1 MNITLDDGRTE
12 LWQWDTGRKI
22 VVDDKSVSEVHYS
35 KYSSTQ
41 AITREVIDGKA
52 EIPNFLL
59 QDTHEVTVYAYSGST
74 ENGYTVAE
82 KTFNVVKKPKPANYV
97 ETEEDKAILAKL
109 KSAIGD
115 LSELQTEAKDS
126 LVSAINE
133 AAASGGADWSQN
145 DPDGDGYVKNRPGGY
160 MSDPAYNEIFNGN
173 LYGDLT
179 QLPTVFNISVGDTV
193 KVTIDSNEKD
203 YTVIAEDYEGI
214 ALRCFGTDTFA
225 NFLSSAVT
233 DGFIFLTYTLE
244 GQSQTFEIAAG
255 TYVGK
260 KAVVKALMTTAV
272 VIPKKYLDT
281 DLLDTYVFTVDTDRL
296 TSTASL
302 QDIQNAIDANKI
314 PVAMF
319 NGLYPAT
326 ISDRGSDI
334 TAYLFEAIVNNR
346 ILSIWCD
353 HNGWSGFSREE
364 ILTENNFSSSLP
376 EPLGIAA
383 AGIRSIP
390 ARSDH
395 VHQTELPIVA
405 DVETED
411 CLVLYVERTTNMPSD
426 TDLLTLEGSYTYYD
440 KKSWTGFYTKVT
452 PQYGDP
458 LQVLN
463 NKHPSDFKINAR
475 LDTQN
480 TTLSSWDN
488 SRLSYAVGVNASESF
503 GLIIK
508 AVSRDDEYHFAM
520 PMIYVS
526 EADVGKEN
534 VEFFTRYSS
543 FSDQQSVTIK
553 KLPDNSG
560 LYLLYKLDNIIYSEK
575 GETKAVAI
583 TAPDTAPKKFFVFSP
598 WKSTDILPS
607 SPSFETVIRKEVYPS
622 GGASDFVVN
631 GTIGGETGVGYSITL
646 DKTADQILAAINEGK
661 SVIARVASEITID
674 LPLVSFDTISGNIIF
689 AGVINYMAMD
699 NISPIIYFLRL
710 HDDEATLYSSVAIAL
725 DPEGKMPQVSMA
737 SAPTRDMQIAT
748 KKYVDDHAGGGTD
761 MGITGATVGQIAKIT
776 AVDASGTPTA
786 WEPVD
791 MPSGGGAITYDIAAT
806 AERSVQNNTLQGFKC
821 SVSSKQL
828 RKAIDAGKTP
838 RLVIDI
844 RTTIMYMPMT
854 NYFLVGAEYAYVNFG
869 CVDEYGLVSV
879 VCDGESEM
887 DAGKP
892 IWLANSSFVTP
903 TY

>member
-59 QDTHEVTVYAYSGST
+59 QDTHAVTVYAYSGSI

-82 KTFNVVKKPKPANYV
+82 KTFNVAKKPKPANYV

-109 KSAIGD
+109 KAAIGD
-115 LSELQTEAKDS
+115 LSELQTKAKDN

-133 AAASGGADWSQN
+133 AAASGGADWLQN

-203 YTVIAEDYEGI
+203 YTVIAEDFEGI

-260 KAVVKALMTTAV
+260 KAVIKALMATAV

-296 TSTASL
+296 TSTASW
-302 QDIQNAIDANKI
+302 QDIQNAINAHKI

-319 NGLYPAT
+319 DGLYPAT

-334 TAYLFEAIVNNR
+334 TGYLFETIANNR

-353 HNGWSGFSREE
+353 HNGWNDFSRKE
-364 ILTENNFSSSLP
+364 ILTEKSFSSSLP
-376 EPLGIAA
+376 NPIGISA
-383 AGIRSIP
+383 AGTSSSP

-426 TDLLTLEGSYTYYD
+426 TDLLTIEGSYYYYSE
-440 KKSWTGFYTKVT
+440 KSWTGFYTKVT

-475 LDTQN
+475 LDTRN

-488 SRLSYAVGVNASESF
+488 SRLAYAVSGNGSESF

-508 AVSRDDEYHFAM
+508 AVSRDDKYHFAM

-526 EADVGKEN
+526 EADAGKEN
-534 VEFFTRYSS
+534 VEFFTRYGSV
-543 FSDQQSVTIK
+543 SDHQSVTIK

-622 GGASDFVVN
+622 GGVDDFVINATCDDNNNCTV
-631 GTIGGETGVGYSITL
+631 
-646 DKTADQILAAINEGK
+646 DKTYAQIQEAVQAGKKPVVCLDQGGTTITMPL
-661 SVIARVASEITID
+661 VASGGY
-674 LPLVSFDTISGNIIF
+674 FGF
-689 AGVINYMAMD
+689 AGSIMVMPPMSVHFVVSIQHNNEVVFDMAYGLGLGHD
-699 NISPIIYFLRL
+699 N
-710 HDDEATLYSSVAIAL
+710 TLQ
-725 DPEGKMPQVSMA
+725 QVSMSEDPVEA
-737 SAPTRDMQIAT
+737 MEIAT
-748 KKYVDDHAGGGTD
+748 KQY
-761 MGITGATVGQIAKIT
+761 
-776 AVDASGTPTA
+776 VDASGVPPVTSADNGKVLRVDNGA
-786 WEPVD
+786 WEAVD

-854 NYFLVGAEYAYVNFG
+854 NYFLVGSEYAYVNFG

-887 DAGKP
+887 DEGKP
-892 IWLANSSFVTP
+892 IWLANSSFVAP

>member
-1 MNITLDDGRTE
+1 MKVTLDDGRTE

-59 QDTHEVTVYAYSGST
+59 QDTHAVTVYAYSGSI

-82 KTFNVVKKPKPANYV
+82 KTFNVAKKPKPANYV

-109 KSAIGD
+109 KAAIGD
-115 LSELQTEAKDS
+115 LSELQTEAKDN

-225 NFLSSAVT
+225 NFLSSTVT

-302 QDIQNAIDANKI
+302 QDIQNAINDNKI

-353 HNGWSGFSREE
+353 HNGWSEFSRKE
-364 ILTENNFSSSLP
+364 ILTEKSFSSSLP
-376 EPLGIAA
+376 EPIGIAA
-383 AGIRSIP
+383 AGIRSAP

-405 DVETED
+405 DIETED

-426 TDLLTLEGSYTYYD
+426 TDLLTIEGSYYYYSE
-440 KKSWTGFYTKVT
+440 KSWTGFYTKVT

-475 LDTQN
+475 LDTRN

-488 SRLSYAVGVNASESF
+488 SRLAYAVSGNGSESF

-508 AVSRDDEYHFAM
+508 AVSRDDKYHFAM

-526 EADVGKEN
+526 EADAGKEN

-543 FSDQQSVTIK
+543 VSDHQSVTIK

-607 SPSFETVIRKEVYPS
+607 SPSFETVVRKEVYPS
-622 GGASDFVVN
+622 GELPDVSSDDDGKLLGVTGGVWGKVDKPSGGDSEFVVN
-631 GTIGGETGVGYSITL
+631 GTIGDQTGVGYSITL
-646 DKTADQILAAINEGK
+646 DKTDDQILAAINEGK
-661 SVIARVASEITID
+661 SVIARVAYEMTID
-674 LPLVSFDTISGNIIF
+674 LPLVSFDTYSGNIIF
-689 AGVINYMAMD
+689 AGVVNYMAMD
-699 NISPIIYFLRL
+699 SFSPVICFLRL
-710 HDDEATLYSSVAIAL
+710 RHGEATLYSGVAISL
-725 DPEGKMPQVSMA
+725 DTEGKLPQVSMA

-748 KKYVDDHAGGGTD
+748 KKYVDDKEFILQSTTPNSTKKFKITVD
-761 MGITGATVGQIAKIT
+761 DTGAL
-776 AVDASGTPTA
+776 S
-786 WEPVD
+786 
-791 MPSGGGAITYDIAAT
+791 AT
-806 AERSVQNNTLQGFKC
+806 EV
-821 SVSSKQL
+821 
-828 RKAIDAGKTP
+828 
-838 RLVIDI
+838 
-844 RTTIMYMPMT
+844 TT
-854 NYFLVGAEYAYVNFG
+854 
-869 CVDEYGLVSV
+869 
-879 VCDGESEM
+879 
-887 DAGKP
+887 
-892 IWLANSSFVTP
+892 
-903 TY
+903 

>member
-41 AITREVIDGKA
+41 AITREVIGGKA

-59 QDTHEVTVYAYSGST
+59 QDTHAVTVYAYSGSI
-74 ENGYTVAE
+74 ENGYTMAE

-109 KSAIGD
+109 KAAIGD
-115 LSELQTEAKDS
+115 LSELQTEAKDN

-145 DPDGDGYVKNRPGGY
+145 DPDGDGYIKNRPGGY

-225 NFLSSAVT
+225 NFLSSTVT

-302 QDIQNAIDANKI
+302 QDIQNAIDAHKI
-314 PVAMF
+314 PVAMLD
-319 NGLYPAT
+319 GLYPAT

-334 TAYLFEAIVNNR
+334 TGYLFEAIVNNR

-353 HNGWSGFSREE
+353 HNGWSGFSRTE
-364 ILTENNFSSSLP
+364 ILTEKSFSSSLP

-383 AGIRSIP
+383 AGIRSAP

-411 CLVLYVERTTNMPSD
+411 CLVLYVERETNNRPSD
-426 TDLLTLEGSYTYYD
+426 TDLLTLEGSYHYD
-440 KKSWTGFYTKVT
+440 FSEKSWTGFYTKVT

-475 LDTQN
+475 LDTQD

-488 SRLSYAVGVNASESF
+488 SRLAYAESVNEDSGSF

-508 AVSRDDEYHFAM
+508 TANYNYDYHFAM

-526 EADVGKEN
+526 EADAGKEN

-543 FSDQQSVTIK
+543 FSDQQRVTIK

-622 GGASDFVVN
+622 GGASEFVVN
-631 GTIGGETGVGYSITL
+631 GTIGGETGGGYSITL
-646 DKTADQILAAINEGK
+646 DKTADQIQAAINEGK
-661 SVIARVASEITID
+661 SVIARVALEITID
-674 LPLVSFDTISGNIIF
+674 LPLVSFDTISGNIMF
-689 AGVINYMAMD
+689 AGVVHYMAMD
-699 NISPIIYFLRL
+699 SISPIIYFLRL
-710 HDDEATLYSSVAIAL
+710 RSDEATLYSSVAIAL
-725 DPEGKMPQVSMA
+725 DPEGNLPQVSMA
-737 SAPTRDMQIAT
+737 SAPTSDMQIAT
-748 KKYVDDHAGGGTD
+748 KKYVDDKEFILQSKTPNSTKKFKITVD
-761 MGITGATVGQIAKIT
+761 DTGALSAVEVT
-776 AVDASGTPTA
+776 A
-786 WEPVD
+786 
-791 MPSGGGAITYDIAAT
+791 
-806 AERSVQNNTLQGFKC
+806 
-821 SVSSKQL
+821 
-828 RKAIDAGKTP
+828 
-838 RLVIDI
+838 
-844 RTTIMYMPMT
+844 
-854 NYFLVGAEYAYVNFG
+854 
-869 CVDEYGLVSV
+869 
-879 VCDGESEM
+879 
-887 DAGKP
+887 
-892 IWLANSSFVTP
+892 
-903 TY
+903 

>member
-22 VVDDKSVSEVHYS
+22 VIDDKSVSEVHYS

-41 AITREVIDGKA
+41 AITREVINGKA

-59 QDTHEVTVYAYSGST
+59 QDTYAVTAYAYSGSI
-74 ENGYTVAE
+74 ENGYTMAE
-82 KTFNVVKKPKPANYV
+82 KTFNVIKKPKPANYV

-109 KSAIGD
+109 KAAIGD
-115 LSELQTEAKDS
+115 LSELQTEAKDN

-145 DPDGDGYVKNRPGGY
+145 DPDGDGYVANRPGGY
-160 MSDPAYNEIFNGN
+160 MSDPAYNEVFNGN
-173 LYGDLT
+173 LYGGLT
-179 QLPTVFNISVGDTV
+179 QLPTVFDVAVGDTV
-193 KVTIDSNEKD
+193 KVTIDDKEED
-203 YTVIAEDYEGI
+203 YTVIAEDFEGI
-214 ALRCFGTDTFA
+214 TLRCFGTDTFA
-225 NFLSSAVT
+225 NFMSNAVT

-244 GQSQTFEIAAG
+244 GQSQTFEVAAG

-260 KAVVKALMTTAV
+260 TAVVKALMATAV

-296 TSTASL
+296 TSTTSL
-302 QDIQNAIDANKI
+302 QDIQNAIDAHKI
-314 PVAMF
+314 PVAMLD
-319 NGLYPAT
+319 GLYPAT
-326 ISDRGSDI
+326 ISRRGSDI
-334 TAYLFEAIVNNR
+334 NAYEFEAIADNR
-346 ILSIWCD
+346 ILSILCS
-353 HNGWSGFSREE
+353 NGGWSHFSRTE
-364 ILTENNFSSSLP
+364 ILTEESFSSSLP
-376 EPLGIAA
+376 EPIGIAS
-383 AGIRSIP
+383 AGIRSAP

-405 DVETED
+405 DIETED

-426 TDLLTLEGSYTYYD
+426 TDLLTIEGSYYYYSE
-440 KKSWTGFYTKVT
+440 KSWTGFYTKVT

-475 LDTQN
+475 LDTRN

-488 SRLSYAVGVNASESF
+488 SRLAYAVSGNGSESF

-508 AVSRDDEYHFAM
+508 AVSRDDKYHFAM

-526 EADVGKEN
+526 EVDAGKEN
-534 VEFFTRYSS
+534 VEFFTIYSS
-543 FSDQQSVTIK
+543 VSDHQSVTIK

-583 TAPDTAPKKFFVFSP
+583 TAPNTAPKKFFVFSP

-622 GGASDFVVN
+622 GGASEFVVN

-661 SVIARVASEITID
+661 SVIARVAYEITID

-689 AGVINYMAMD
+689 AGIINYMAMD
-699 NISPIIYFLRL
+699 SISPIIYFLRL
-710 HDDEATLYSSVAIAL
+710 RNDEATLYSSVAIAL
-725 DPEGKMPQVSMA
+725 DPEGKMPQVSMI

-748 KKYVDDHAGGGTD
+748 KKYVDDKEFILQSTTPNSTKKFKITVD
-761 MGITGATVGQIAKIT
+761 DTGALL
-776 AVDASGTPTA
+776 AV
-786 WEPVD
+786 EV
-791 MPSGGGAITYDIAAT
+791 
-806 AERSVQNNTLQGFKC
+806 
-821 SVSSKQL
+821 
-828 RKAIDAGKTP
+828 
-838 RLVIDI
+838 
-844 RTTIMYMPMT
+844 TT
-854 NYFLVGAEYAYVNFG
+854 
-869 CVDEYGLVSV
+869 
-879 VCDGESEM
+879 
-887 DAGKP
+887 
-892 IWLANSSFVTP
+892 
-903 TY
+903 

>member
-41 AITREVIDGKA
+41 AITREVINGKA

-59 QDTHEVTVYAYSGST
+59 QDTHAVTAYAYSGSI
-74 ENGYTVAE
+74 ENGYTMAE

-109 KSAIGD
+109 KAAIGD
-115 LSELQTEAKDS
+115 LSELQTEAKDN

-160 MSDPAYNEIFNGN
+160 MSDPAYNEVFNGN

-179 QLPTVFNISVGDTV
+179 QLPTVFNVAVGDTV

-203 YTVIAEDYEGI
+203 YTVIAEDLEGI
-214 ALRCFGTDTFA
+214 TLRCFGTDTYA
-225 NFLSSAVT
+225 NFASNAVT
-233 DGFIFLTYTLE
+233 DGFIFITYTME
-244 GQSQTFEIAAG
+244 GQSWTFEVAAG

-260 KAVVKALMTTAV
+260 TAVVKALMTTAV

-281 DLLDTYVFTVDTDRL
+281 DLLDTYVFTVDTDMS
-296 TSTASL
+296 TSTTSL
-302 QDIQNAIDANKI
+302 QDIQNAIYAHKI

-326 ISDRGSDI
+326 ISGRGSDI
-334 TAYLFEAIVNNR
+334 GGYEFKAIVDNSISR
-346 ILSIWCD
+346 IWCS
-353 HNGWSGFSREE
+353 NRGWNSFSRTE
-364 ILTENNFSSSLP
+364 ILTEESFSSSLP

-383 AGIRSIP
+383 AGIRSAP

-411 CLVLYVERTTNMPSD
+411 CLVLYVERTTNRPSD
-426 TDLLTLEGSYTYYD
+426 TDLLTLEGSYYYNGE
-440 KKSWTGFYTKVT
+440 KSWTGFYTKVT

-475 LDTQN
+475 LDAQG

-488 SRLSYAVGVNASESF
+488 SRLAYAESTNEGSGSF

-508 AVSRDDEYHFAM
+508 TANYNYDYHFAM
-520 PMIYVS
+520 SMIYVS
-526 EADVGKEN
+526 EADAGKEN

-543 FSDQQSVTIK
+543 FSDQQRVTIK

-607 SPSFETVIRKEVYPS
+607 SPSFETVIRKEVCPSSELPAVSADDDGKLLGVTGGAWGKVDKPS
-622 GGASDFVVN
+622 GGASDFII
-631 GTIGGETGVGYSITL
+631 TATL
-646 DKTADQILAAINEGK
+646 DGDNNCTVDKTYAQI
-661 SVIARVASEITID
+661 
-674 LPLVSFDTISGNIIF
+674 
-689 AGVINYMAMD
+689 
-699 NISPIIYFLRL
+699 
-710 HDDEATLYSSVAIAL
+710 DEAVQDGKKPVVHLESSYILNLFLSSDGAYAFSGSATVTVGFTAQVTVSIQSSNEVFFDMSYAL
-725 DPEGKMPQVSMA
+725 NVSGDRMINQVKVDEDPREAME
-737 SAPTRDMQIAT
+737 IAT
-748 KKYVDDHAGGGTD
+748 KKYVDDKEFILQSTTPNSTKKFKITVD
-761 MGITGATVGQIAKIT
+761 DTGALS
-776 AVDASGTPTA
+776 AV
-786 WEPVD
+786 EV
-791 MPSGGGAITYDIAAT
+791 
-806 AERSVQNNTLQGFKC
+806 
-821 SVSSKQL
+821 
-828 RKAIDAGKTP
+828 
-838 RLVIDI
+838 
-844 RTTIMYMPMT
+844 TT
-854 NYFLVGAEYAYVNFG
+854 
-869 CVDEYGLVSV
+869 
-879 VCDGESEM
+879 
-887 DAGKP
+887 
-892 IWLANSSFVTP
+892 
-903 TY
+903 

>member
-41 AITREVIDGKA
+41 AITREVINGKA

-59 QDTHEVTVYAYSGST
+59 QDTHAVTVYAYSGSI
-74 ENGYTVAE
+74 ENGYTMAE

-109 KSAIGD
+109 KAAIGD
-115 LSELQTEAKDS
+115 LSELQTEAKDN

-145 DPDGDGYVKNRPGGY
+145 DPDGDGYVANRPGGY
-160 MSDPAYNEIFNGN
+160 MSDPEYNEVFNGN
-173 LYGDLT
+173 LYGDIT
-179 QLPTVFNISVGDTV
+179 QLPTVFDISVGDTV
-193 KVTIDSNEKD
+193 KVTIDGNEKD
-203 YTVIAEDYEGI
+203 YTVIAEDLEGI
-214 ALRCFGTDTFA
+214 TLRCFGTDTYA
-225 NFLSSAVT
+225 NFASNAVT
-233 DGFIFLTYTLE
+233 DGFIFITYTIE
-244 GQSQTFEIAAG
+244 GQSLTFEIAAG

-260 KAVVKALMTTAV
+260 TAVVKALMANAV

-302 QDIQNAIDANKI
+302 QDIQNAIRANKI
-314 PVAMF
+314 PVAMLDR
-319 NGLYPAT
+319 LYPAT

-346 ILSIWCD
+346 ILSIWCY
-353 HNGWSGFSREE
+353 HNGWSDFSSKE
-364 ILTENNFSSSLP
+364 ILTEESFSSSLP
-376 EPLGIAA
+376 EPMGIAA
-383 AGIRSIP
+383 TGIRSAP

-411 CLVLYVERTTNMPSD
+411 CLVLYVERETNNRPSD
-426 TDLLTLEGSYTYYD
+426 TDLLTLEGSYYYD
-440 KKSWTGFYTKVT
+440 FSEKSWTGFYTKVT

-488 SRLSYAVGVNASESF
+488 SLLSYAESVNDDSESF

-508 AVSRDDEYHFAM
+508 TANYNYDYHFAM

-526 EADVGKEN
+526 EVDAGKEN
-534 VEFFTRYSS
+534 VKFFTRYSS
-543 FSDQQSVTIK
+543 FSDQQRVTIK

-583 TAPDTAPKKFFVFSP
+583 TAPDIAPKKFFVFSP

-622 GGASDFVVN
+622 GGASDFAVTVN
-631 GTIGGETGVGYSITL
+631 SIEVDGTCTL
-646 DKTADQILAAINEGK
+646 DKTFAQIQEAIKGSKRVFARLNYAGPRVIMPLAYYSEAEAYFGTTALVGGESNSQFILTVTANA
-661 SVIARVASEITID
+661 AR
-674 LPLVSFDTISGNIIF
+674 LLVVKALIS
-689 AGVINYMAMD
+689 YRETMAQ
-699 NISPIIYFLRL
+699 
-710 HDDEATLYSSVAIAL
+710 V
-725 DPEGKMPQVSMA
+725 KMA
-737 SAPTRDMQIAT
+737 AAPTEAMQIAT
-748 KKYVDDHAGGGTD
+748 KKYVDDKEFILQSTTPNSTKKFKITVD
-761 MGITGATVGQIAKIT
+761 DTGALS
-776 AVDASGTPTA
+776 AV
-786 WEPVD
+786 EV
-791 MPSGGGAITYDIAAT
+791 
-806 AERSVQNNTLQGFKC
+806 
-821 SVSSKQL
+821 
-828 RKAIDAGKTP
+828 
-838 RLVIDI
+838 
-844 RTTIMYMPMT
+844 TT
-854 NYFLVGAEYAYVNFG
+854 
-869 CVDEYGLVSV
+869 
-879 VCDGESEM
+879 
-887 DAGKP
+887 
-892 IWLANSSFVTP
+892 
-903 TY
+903 

>member
-41 AITREVIDGKA
+41 AITREVINGKA

-59 QDTHEVTVYAYSGST
+59 QDTHAVTVYAYSGSI
-74 ENGYTVAE
+74 ENGYTMAE

-109 KSAIGD
+109 KAAIGD
-115 LSELQTEAKDS
+115 LSELQTEAKGN

-160 MSDPAYNEIFNGN
+160 MSDPAYNEVFNGN

-179 QLPTVFNISVGDTV
+179 QLPTVFNVAVGDIV
-193 KVTIDSNEKD
+193 KVTIDGKEKD
-203 YTVIAEDYEGI
+203 YTVIAEDFEGI
-214 ALRCFGTDTFA
+214 PLRCFGTDTFA
-225 NFLSSAVT
+225 NFMSNAVT
-233 DGFIFLTYTLE
+233 DGFIFITYTME

-260 KAVVKALMTTAV
+260 TAVVKALMTTAV

-302 QDIQNAIDANKI
+302 QDIQNAIRANKI

-346 ILSIWCD
+346 ILKIWCD
-353 HNGWSGFSREE
+353 HNGWSDFSSTE
-364 ILTENNFSSSLP
+364 ILTENNLSSSLP

-383 AGIRSIP
+383 AGIRSTP

-411 CLVLYVERTTNMPSD
+411 CLVLYVERETNNRPSD
-426 TDLLTLEGSYTYYD
+426 TDLLTLGGSYYYD
-440 KKSWTGFYTKVT
+440 FSEKSWTGFYTKVT

-488 SRLSYAVGVNASESF
+488 SRLAYAESVNDGSGSF

-508 AVSRDDEYHFAM
+508 TANYNYDYHFAM
-520 PMIYVS
+520 SMIYVS
-526 EADVGKEN
+526 EVDAGKEN

-543 FSDQQSVTIK
+543 FSDQQRVTIK

-622 GGASDFVVN
+622 GGASEFIVN
-631 GTIGGETGVGYSITL
+631 GTIGDQTGVGYSITL
-646 DKTADQILAAINEGK
+646 DKTDDQILAAINEGK
-661 SVIARVASEITID
+661 SVIARVAYEITID
-674 LPLVSFDTISGNIIF
+674 LPLVSFDTYSGNIIF
-689 AGVINYMAMD
+689 AGVVNYMAMD
-699 NISPIIYFLRL
+699 SFSPIIYFLRL
-710 HDDEATLYSSVAIAL
+710 RHGEATLYSGVAIAL
-725 DPEGKMPQVSMA
+725 DPEGKLPQVSMA
-737 SAPTRDMQIAT
+737 SVPTRDMQIAT
-748 KKYVDDHAGGGTD
+748 KKYVDDKEFILKST
-761 MGITGATVGQIAKIT
+761 TPNSTKKFKIT
-776 AVDASGTPTA
+776 VD
-786 WEPVD
+786 
-791 MPSGGGAITYDIAAT
+791 
-806 AERSVQNNTLQGFKC
+806 
-821 SVSSKQL
+821 
-828 RKAIDAGKTP
+828 DAGT
-838 RLVIDI
+838 LSAVEV
-844 RTTIMYMPMT
+844 TT
-854 NYFLVGAEYAYVNFG
+854 
-869 CVDEYGLVSV
+869 
-879 VCDGESEM
+879 
-887 DAGKP
+887 
-892 IWLANSSFVTP
+892 
-903 TY
+903 

>member
-41 AITREVIDGKA
+41 AITREVINGKA

-59 QDTHEVTVYAYSGST
+59 QDTHAVTAYAYSGSI
-74 ENGYTVAE
+74 ENGYTMAE

-109 KSAIGD
+109 KAAIGD

-160 MSDPAYNEIFNGN
+160 MSDPAYNEVFNGN

-179 QLPTVFNISVGDTV
+179 QLPTVFDIAVGDTV
-193 KVTIDSNEKD
+193 KVTIDGNEKD
-203 YTVIAEDYEGI
+203 YTVIAEDFEGI
-214 ALRCFGTDTFA
+214 PLRCFGTDTFA
-225 NFLSSAVT
+225 NFMSNAVT

-244 GQSQTFEIAAG
+244 GQSATFEIAAG

-260 KAVVKALMTTAV
+260 TAVVKTLMATAV

-281 DLLDTYVFTVDTDRL
+281 DLLDSYVFTVDTDRL
-296 TSTASL
+296 TSTTSL
-302 QDIQNAIDANKI
+302 QDIQNAIRANKI
-314 PVAMF
+314 PVAMLD
-319 NGLYPAT
+319 GLYPAT

-353 HNGWSGFSREE
+353 HNGWNHFSSTK
-364 ILTENNFSSSLP
+364 ILTENGFSSSLP

-383 AGIRSIP
+383 AGIRSAP

-411 CLVLYVERTTNMPSD
+411 CLVLYVERETNNRPSD
-426 TDLLTLEGSYTYYD
+426 TELLTLEGSYYYD
-440 KKSWTGFYTKVT
+440 FSEKSWTGFYTKVT

-488 SRLSYAVGVNASESF
+488 SRLSYAESVNEDSGSF

-508 AVSRDDEYHFAM
+508 TADYNYDYHFAM

-526 EADVGKEN
+526 EVDAGKEN

-543 FSDQQSVTIK
+543 FSDQQCVTIK

-583 TAPDTAPKKFFVFSP
+583 TAPNTAPKKFFVFSP

-622 GGASDFVVN
+622 GGASEFVVN

-646 DKTADQILAAINEGK
+646 DKTSDQILAAINEGK
-661 SVIARVASEITID
+661 SVIARVAYEITID
-674 LPLVSFDTISGNIIF
+674 LPLVSFDTISGNIMF
-689 AGVINYMAMD
+689 AGIINYMAMD
-699 NISPIIYFLRL
+699 SISPIIYFLRL
-710 HDDEATLYSSVAIAL
+710 RNDEATLYSSVAIGL
-725 DPEGKMPQVSMA
+725 DSEGKLPQVSMI

-748 KKYVDDHAGGGTD
+748 KKYVDDKEFILKSTTPNSTKKFKIAVD
-761 MGITGATVGQIAKIT
+761 DTGALS
-776 AVDASGTPTA
+776 AV
-786 WEPVD
+786 EV
-791 MPSGGGAITYDIAAT
+791 
-806 AERSVQNNTLQGFKC
+806 
-821 SVSSKQL
+821 
-828 RKAIDAGKTP
+828 
-838 RLVIDI
+838 
-844 RTTIMYMPMT
+844 TT
-854 NYFLVGAEYAYVNFG
+854 
-869 CVDEYGLVSV
+869 
-879 VCDGESEM
+879 
-887 DAGKP
+887 
-892 IWLANSSFVTP
+892 
-903 TY
+903 

>member
-1 MNITLDDGRTE
+1 MTDPVYTE
-12 LWQWDTGRKI
+12 
-22 VVDDKSVSEVHYS
+22 
-35 KYSSTQ
+35 
-41 AITREVIDGKA
+41 
-52 EIPNFLL
+52 
-59 QDTHEVTVYAYSGST
+59 VY
-74 ENGYTVAE
+74 
-82 KTFNVVKKPKPANYV
+82 
-97 ETEEDKAILAKL
+97 
-109 KSAIGD
+109 
-115 LSELQTEAKDS
+115 
-126 LVSAINE
+126 
-133 AAASGGADWSQN
+133 
-145 DPDGDGYVKNRPGGY
+145 
-160 MSDPAYNEIFNGN
+160 NGN

-179 QLPTVFNISVGDTV
+179 QLPTVFDISVGDAV

-203 YTVIAEDYEGI
+203 YTVIAEDFEGI

-225 NFLSSAVT
+225 NFLSSSVT

-302 QDIQNAIDANKI
+302 QDIQNAINAHKI
-314 PVAMF
+314 PVAMLD
-319 NGLYPAT
+319 GLYPAT

-353 HNGWSGFSREE
+353 HNGWNHFSRTE
-364 ILTENNFSSSLP
+364 ILTENDFSSSFP

-383 AGIRSIP
+383 AGIRSAP

-411 CLVLYVERTTNMPSD
+411 CLVLYVERETNNRPSD
-426 TDLLTLEGSYTYYD
+426 TDLLTLEGSYYYD
-440 KKSWTGFYTKVT
+440 FSEKSWTGFYTKVT

-488 SRLSYAVGVNASESF
+488 SRLAYAESVNEDSGSF

-508 AVSRDDEYHFAM
+508 TANYNYDYHFAM
-520 PMIYVS
+520 SMIYVS
-526 EADVGKEN
+526 EADAGKEN

-543 FSDQQSVTIK
+543 FSDQQRVTIK

-622 GGASDFVVN
+622 GELPDVSADDDGKLLGVTGGVWGKVDKPSGDFAVTVNSLEMDGTCTLDKTFAQIQEAIKGSKRVFARLNYGGIIVSMPLALYNDAALIFGAPAILENKIQQFNLTVTTNTAELLVVPLLFSYQGAMSQVEMAAAPTSSMQIATKKYVDDHVAVGLSLGLTSAAVGQIAKITGVDASGKPIAWGPADMPSGEDSDFVIT
-631 GTIGGETGVGYSITL
+631 GSLTEAGGITL
-646 DKTADQILAAINEGK
+646 DKTFAQIQEAVQAGKTALMRVDGGLITITLPLAVKN
-661 SVIARVASEITID
+661 SEISTEYDFSIGYFIEGR
-674 LPLVSFDTISGNIIF
+674 LNGVTVRVMESGP
-689 AGVINYMAMD
+689 V
-699 NISPIIYFLRL
+699 
-710 HDDEATLYSSVAIAL
+710 LYTASTPTNNP
-725 DPEGKMPQVSMA
+725 DGTMPQVSMA
-737 SAPTRDMQIAT
+737 SAPTTDMQIAT
-748 KKYVDDHAGGGTD
+748 KKYVDDKEFILQSTTPNSTKKFKITVD
-761 MGITGATVGQIAKIT
+761 DTGAIS
-776 AVDASGTPTA
+776 AV
-786 WEPVD
+786 EV
-791 MPSGGGAITYDIAAT
+791 
-806 AERSVQNNTLQGFKC
+806 
-821 SVSSKQL
+821 
-828 RKAIDAGKTP
+828 
-838 RLVIDI
+838 
-844 RTTIMYMPMT
+844 TT
-854 NYFLVGAEYAYVNFG
+854 
-869 CVDEYGLVSV
+869 
-879 VCDGESEM
+879 
-887 DAGKP
+887 
-892 IWLANSSFVTP
+892 
-903 TY
+903 

>member
-59 QDTHEVTVYAYSGST
+59 QDTHAVTVYAYAGSV
-74 ENGYTVAE
+74 ENGYTMAE
-82 KTFNVVKKPKPANYV
+82 KTFNVAKKPKPANYV

-109 KSAIGD
+109 KAAIGD
-115 LSELQTEAKDS
+115 LSELQTEAKDN

-133 AAASGGADWSQN
+133 AAASGGADWQQN
-145 DPDGDGYVKNRPGGY
+145 DPDGDGYIKNRPGGY
-160 MSDPAYNEIFNGN
+160 MSDPAYNEVFNGN
-173 LYGDLT
+173 LYGGLT
-179 QLPTVFNISVGDTV
+179 QLPTVFNVAVGDTV

-203 YTVIAEDYEGI
+203 YTVIAEDLEGI
-214 ALRCFGTDTFA
+214 TLRCFGTDTYA
-225 NFLSSAVT
+225 NFASNAVT
-233 DGFIFLTYTLE
+233 DGFIFITYTIE

-260 KAVVKALMTTAV
+260 TAVVKALMTTAV

-302 QDIQNAIDANKI
+302 QDIQNAINAHKI
-314 PVAMF
+314 PVAMLD
-319 NGLYPAT
+319 GLYPAT

-334 TAYLFEAIVNNR
+334 TAYLFEAIVDNR
-346 ILSIWCD
+346 ILSIWCSNGGWD
-353 HNGWSGFSREE
+353 HFSRKE
-364 ILTENNFSSSLP
+364 ILTENNLSSSLP

-383 AGIRSIP
+383 AGIRSTP

-411 CLVLYVERTTNMPSD
+411 CLVLYVERTMNRPSD
-426 TDLLTLEGSYTYYD
+426 TDLLTLEGSYYYD
-440 KKSWTGFYTKVT
+440 FSEKSWTGFYTKVT

-463 NKHPSDFKINAR
+463 NEHPSDFKINAR
-475 LDTQN
+475 LDTQD

-508 AVSRDDEYHFAM
+508 TANYNYDYHFAM
-520 PMIYVS
+520 SMIYVS
-526 EADVGKEN
+526 EVDAGKEN

-543 FSDQQSVTIK
+543 FSDKQRVTIK

-583 TAPDTAPKKFFVFSP
+583 TAPNTAPKKFFVFSP

-622 GGASDFVVN
+622 GGASEFVVN
-631 GTIGGETGVGYSITL
+631 GTIGGETGGGYSITL

-661 SVIARVASEITID
+661 SVIARVAYEITID

-689 AGVINYMAMD
+689 AGVVQYMAMD
-699 NISPIIYFLRL
+699 SISPIIYFLRL
-710 HDDEATLYSSVAIAL
+710 RDNEAILYSSVAIAL
-725 DPEGKMPQVSMA
+725 DPEGKLSQVSMA

-748 KKYVDDHAGGGTD
+748 KKYVDDKEFILQSTTPNSTKKFKITVD
-761 MGITGATVGQIAKIT
+761 DTGALS
-776 AVDASGTPTA
+776 AV
-786 WEPVD
+786 EV
-791 MPSGGGAITYDIAAT
+791 
-806 AERSVQNNTLQGFKC
+806 
-821 SVSSKQL
+821 
-828 RKAIDAGKTP
+828 
-838 RLVIDI
+838 
-844 RTTIMYMPMT
+844 TT
-854 NYFLVGAEYAYVNFG
+854 
-869 CVDEYGLVSV
+869 
-879 VCDGESEM
+879 
-887 DAGKP
+887 
-892 IWLANSSFVTP
+892 
-903 TY
+903 

>member
-1 MNITLDDGRTE
+1 M
-12 LWQWDTGRKI
+12 
-22 VVDDKSVSEVHYS
+22 
-35 KYSSTQ
+35 
-41 AITREVIDGKA
+41 IDGKA

-59 QDTHEVTVYAYSGST
+59 QDTHEVTVYAYSGSI

-109 KSAIGD
+109 KAAIGD

-225 NFLSSAVT
+225 NFLSNAVT

-302 QDIQNAIDANKI
+302 QDIQNAINANKI

-326 ISDRGSDI
+326 ISSRGSDI
-334 TAYLFEAIVNNR
+334 ESYEFEAIVDNR
-346 ILSIWCD
+346 ILSILCS
-353 HNGWSGFSREE
+353 NGGWSHFSRTE

-383 AGIRSIP
+383 AGIRSAP

-405 DVETED
+405 DIETED

-426 TDLLTLEGSYTYYD
+426 TDLLTIEGSYYYYSE
-440 KKSWTGFYTKVT
+440 KSWTGFYTKVT

-475 LDTQN
+475 LDTRN

-488 SRLSYAVGVNASESF
+488 SRLAYAVSGNGSESF

-508 AVSRDDEYHFAM
+508 AVSRDDKYHFAM

-526 EADVGKEN
+526 EADAGKEN
-534 VEFFTRYSS
+534 VAFFTRYSRP
-543 FSDQQSVTIK
+543 SDHQSVTIK
-553 KLPDNSG
+553 KLPDNSM
-560 LYLLYKLDNIIYSEK
+560 YRP
-575 GETKAVAI
+575 TMM
-583 TAPDTAPKKFFVFSP
+583 
-598 WKSTDILPS
+598 
-607 SPSFETVIRKEVYPS
+607 
-622 GGASDFVVN
+622 
-631 GTIGGETGVGYSITL
+631 
-646 DKTADQILAAINEGK
+646 
-661 SVIARVASEITID
+661 
-674 LPLVSFDTISGNIIF
+674 VSCW
-689 AGVINYMAMD
+689 A
-699 NISPIIYFLRL
+699 
-710 HDDEATLYSSVAIAL
+710 
-725 DPEGKMPQVSMA
+725 
-737 SAPTRDMQIAT
+737 
-748 KKYVDDHAGGGTD
+748 
-761 MGITGATVGQIAKIT
+761 
-776 AVDASGTPTA
+776 
-786 WEPVD
+786 
-791 MPSGGGAITYDIAAT
+791 
-806 AERSVQNNTLQGFKC
+806 
-821 SVSSKQL
+821 
-828 RKAIDAGKTP
+828 
-838 RLVIDI
+838 
-844 RTTIMYMPMT
+844 
-854 NYFLVGAEYAYVNFG
+854 
-869 CVDEYGLVSV
+869 
-879 VCDGESEM
+879 
-887 DAGKP
+887 
-892 IWLANSSFVTP
+892 
-903 TY
+903 

>member
-41 AITREVIDGKA
+41 AITREVINGKA

-59 QDTHEVTVYAYSGST
+59 QDTHSVTVYAYSGSI
-74 ENGYTVAE
+74 ENGYTMAE

-109 KSAIGD
+109 KAEIGD

-145 DPDGDGYVKNRPGGY
+145 DPDGDGYIANRPGGY
-160 MSDPAYNEIFNGN
+160 MTDPVYTEVYNGN
-173 LYGDLT
+173 LSGNSV
-179 QLPTVFNISVGDTV
+179 QLPTAFDVAVGDTV
-193 KVTIDSNEKD
+193 KVTIDGNEKD
-203 YTVIAEDYEGI
+203 YTVIAEDFEGI
-214 ALRCFGTDTFA
+214 ALRCFGTDTFEKIA
-225 NFLSSAVT
+225 SNAVT
-233 DGFIFLTYTLE
+233 DGFIFVTYNMS
-244 GQSQTFEIAAG
+244 GQDVTIELAVG

-260 KAVVKALMTTAV
+260 TAVVKALMATAV

-302 QDIQNAIDANKI
+302 QDIQSAIDAHKI

-326 ISDRGSDI
+326 ISRRGSDI
-334 TAYLFEAIVNNR
+334 GGYEFKAIVDNR
-346 ILSIWCD
+346 ISRIWCD
-353 HNGWSGFSREE
+353 NGGWDHFSSTK
-364 ILTENNFSSSLP
+364 ILTEESFSSSLP
-376 EPLGIAA
+376 EPIGIAA
-383 AGIRSIP
+383 AGIRSTP

-411 CLVLYVERTTNMPSD
+411 CLVLYVEQTTNSPSD
-426 TDLLTLEGSYTYYD
+426 ADLLTLEGSYYYYSE
-440 KKSWTGFYTKVT
+440 KSWTGFYAKVT

-463 NKHPSDFKINAR
+463 NKHPSNFKINAR
-475 LDTQN
+475 LDTRD

-488 SRLSYAVGVNASESF
+488 SRLAYAESVNDSGSF

-508 AVSRDDEYHFAM
+508 TVSRDDKYHFAM

-526 EADVGKEN
+526 EVDAGKEN
-534 VEFFTRYSS
+534 VEFYTRYSS
-543 FSDQQSVTIK
+543 ASDHQSVMIK

-560 LYLLYKLDNIIYSEK
+560 LYLLYKLDNIIYSQK

-622 GGASDFVVN
+622 GGASEFVVN
-631 GTIGGETGVGYSITL
+631 ASLDDNNNCTV
-646 DKTADQILAAINEGK
+646 DKTYAQIREAVQAGKNAVMHLVTPEGTN
-661 SVIARVASEITID
+661 I
-674 LPLVSFDTISGNIIF
+674 LPL
-689 AGVINYMAMD
+689 
-699 NISPIIYFLRL
+699 
-710 HDDEATLYSSVAIAL
+710 AL
-725 DPEGKMPQVSMA
+725 DFGEAFAFAVTFGINDGVFGQYTVSVSNSDAVFVFTQGIGVDDTGKFPQVEMA
-737 SAPTRDMQIAT
+737 SDPYNAMEIAT
-748 KKYVDDHAGGGTD
+748 KKYVDDKEFIFQSTTPNSTKKFKITVD
-761 MGITGATVGQIAKIT
+761 DTGALS
-776 AVDASGTPTA
+776 AV
-786 WEPVD
+786 EV
-791 MPSGGGAITYDIAAT
+791 
-806 AERSVQNNTLQGFKC
+806 
-821 SVSSKQL
+821 
-828 RKAIDAGKTP
+828 
-838 RLVIDI
+838 
-844 RTTIMYMPMT
+844 TT
-854 NYFLVGAEYAYVNFG
+854 
-869 CVDEYGLVSV
+869 
-879 VCDGESEM
+879 
-887 DAGKP
+887 
-892 IWLANSSFVTP
+892 
-903 TY
+903 

>member
-59 QDTHEVTVYAYSGST
+59 QDTHAVTVYAYSGSI

-82 KTFNVVKKPKPANYV
+82 KTFNVAKKPKPANYV

-109 KSAIGD
+109 KAAIGD
-115 LSELQTEAKDS
+115 LSELQTEAKDN

-160 MSDPAYNEIFNGN
+160 MSDPAYNEVFNGN

-179 QLPTVFNISVGDTV
+179 QLPTVFNVAVGDTV
-193 KVTIDSNEKD
+193 KVTIDGNEKD
-203 YTVIAEDYEGI
+203 YTVIAEDLEGI
-214 ALRCFGTDTFA
+214 TLRCFGTDTFA
-225 NFLSSAVT
+225 NFMSNAVT
-233 DGFIFLTYTLE
+233 DGFIFLTCTLE
-244 GQSQTFEIAAG
+244 GQSQTFEVAAG

-260 KAVVKALMTTAV
+260 TAVVKALMATAV

-302 QDIQNAIDANKI
+302 QDIQNAIDAHKI

-326 ISDRGSDI
+326 ISSRGSDI
-334 TAYLFEAIVNNR
+334 DSYEFEAMANNR
-346 ILSIWCD
+346 ILSIFCINGGWD
-353 HNGWSGFSREE
+353 HFSRTE
-364 ILTENNFSSSLP
+364 ILTEESFSSSLP
-376 EPLGIAA
+376 KPMGISA
-383 AGIRSIP
+383 AGTSSSP

-411 CLVLYVERTTNMPSD
+411 CLVLYVERTTDRPSD

-440 KKSWTGFYTKVT
+440 KKSWTGSYAKVT

-475 LDTQN
+475 LDTRD
-480 TTLSSWDN
+480 TTLSSWNN
-488 SRLSYAVGVNASESF
+488 SRLAYAVGVNGSESF

-508 AVSRDDEYHFAM
+508 AVDRDDEYHFAM

-526 EADVGKEN
+526 EVDAGKEN
-534 VEFFTRYSS
+534 VEFFTKYSS

-583 TAPDTAPKKFFVFSP
+583 TAPDTAPKNFFVFSP

-622 GGASDFVVN
+622 GGASEFVVN

-661 SVIARVASEITID
+661 SVIARVAYEITID

-689 AGVINYMAMD
+689 AGIINYMAMD
-699 NISPIIYFLRL
+699 SISPIIYFLRL
-710 HDDEATLYSSVAIAL
+710 RSDEATLYSSVAIAL
-725 DPEGKMPQVSMA
+725 DSEGKMPQVSMA
-737 SAPTRDMQIAT
+737 STPTRDMQIAT
-748 KKYVDDHAGGGTD
+748 KKYVDDKEFILQSTTPNSTKKFKITVD
-761 MGITGATVGQIAKIT
+761 DTGALS
-776 AVDASGTPTA
+776 AV
-786 WEPVD
+786 EV
-791 MPSGGGAITYDIAAT
+791 
-806 AERSVQNNTLQGFKC
+806 
-821 SVSSKQL
+821 
-828 RKAIDAGKTP
+828 
-838 RLVIDI
+838 
-844 RTTIMYMPMT
+844 TT
-854 NYFLVGAEYAYVNFG
+854 
-869 CVDEYGLVSV
+869 
-879 VCDGESEM
+879 
-887 DAGKP
+887 
-892 IWLANSSFVTP
+892 
-903 TY
+903 

>member
-41 AITREVIDGKA
+41 AITREVINGKA

-59 QDTHEVTVYAYSGST
+59 QDTHAVTVYAYSGSI
-74 ENGYTVAE
+74 ENGYTMAE

-109 KSAIGD
+109 KAAIGD
-115 LSELQTEAKDS
+115 LSELQTEAKDN

-133 AAASGGADWSQN
+133 AATSGGADWSQN
-145 DPDGDGYVKNRPGGY
+145 DPDGDGYVANRPGGY
-160 MSDPAYNEIFNGN
+160 MSDPAYNEVFNGN

-179 QLPTVFNISVGDTV
+179 QLPTVFDISVGDTV
-193 KVTIDSNEKD
+193 KVTIDGNEKD
-203 YTVIAEDYEGI
+203 YTVIAEDLEGI
-214 ALRCFGTDTFA
+214 TLRCFGTDTYA
-225 NFLSSAVT
+225 NFASNAVT
-233 DGFIFLTYTLE
+233 DGFIFITYTIE
-244 GQSQTFEIAAG
+244 GQSWTFEIAAG

-260 KAVVKALMTTAV
+260 TAIVKALMANAV

-302 QDIQNAIDANKI
+302 QDIQNAIDAHKI

-326 ISDRGSDI
+326 ISRRWSDI
-334 TAYLFEAIVNNR
+334 DGYEFEAIVDNR
-346 ILSIWCD
+346 ISSISCSNGGWD
-353 HNGWSGFSREE
+353 HFSRTE
-364 ILTENNFSSSLP
+364 ILTEESFSSSLP
-376 EPLGIAA
+376 EPIGIAA
-383 AGIRSIP
+383 AGIRSTP

-411 CLVLYVERTTNMPSD
+411 CLVLYVERTTNSPSD
-426 TDLLTLEGSYTYYD
+426 TDLLTLEGSYYYYSE
-440 KKSWTGFYTKVT
+440 KSWTGFYTKVT

-475 LDTQN
+475 LDTKN

-488 SRLSYAVGVNASESF
+488 SRLAYAESGNDGGSF

-508 AVSRDDEYHFAM
+508 AVSRDDAYHFAM

-526 EADVGKEN
+526 EVDAGKEN
-534 VEFFTRYSS
+534 VAFFTRYSS
-543 FSDQQSVTIK
+543 PSDHQSVTIK

-560 LYLLYKLDNIIYSEK
+560 LYLLYKLDNLIYSEK

-583 TAPDTAPKKFFVFSP
+583 TAPNTAPKKFFVFSP

-607 SPSFETVIRKEVYPS
+607 SPSFEAVIRKEVYPS
-622 GGASDFVVN
+622 GGASEFVVN
-631 GTIGGETGVGYSITL
+631 ASLDDNNNCTV
-646 DKTADQILAAINEGK
+646 DKTYAQIQEAVRAGKKPVVYLASSDGESYILGLFMSSHGAYAFAGSAAIMLGFTAQITVSIQSSNEVFYDRSFAL
-661 SVIARVASEITID
+661 SVSEDRTIEQ
-674 LPLVSFDTISGNIIF
+674 VRMS
-689 AGVINYMAMD
+689 
-699 NISPIIYFLRL
+699 
-710 HDDEATLYSSVAIAL
+710 
-725 DPEGKMPQVSMA
+725 EGPVEPME
-737 SAPTRDMQIAT
+737 IAT
-748 KKYVDDHAGGGTD
+748 KQYVDSKEFILQST
-761 MGITGATVGQIAKIT
+761 TPNSTKKFKIT
-776 AVDASGTPTA
+776 VD
-786 WEPVD
+786 
-791 MPSGGGAITYDIAAT
+791 
-806 AERSVQNNTLQGFKC
+806 
-821 SVSSKQL
+821 
-828 RKAIDAGKTP
+828 DAGT
-838 RLVIDI
+838 LSAVEV
-844 RTTIMYMPMT
+844 TT
-854 NYFLVGAEYAYVNFG
+854 
-869 CVDEYGLVSV
+869 
-879 VCDGESEM
+879 
-887 DAGKP
+887 
-892 IWLANSSFVTP
+892 
-903 TY
+903 

>member
-41 AITREVIDGKA
+41 AITREVINGKA

-59 QDTHEVTVYAYSGST
+59 QDTHAVTAYAYSGSI
-74 ENGYTVAE
+74 ENGYTMAE

-97 ETEEDKAILAKL
+97 ETEEDKAILSKL
-109 KSAIGD
+109 KAAIGD
-115 LSELQTEAKDS
+115 LSELQTEVKDN

-145 DPDGDGYVKNRPGGY
+145 DPDGDGYVANRPGGY
-160 MSDPAYNEIFNGN
+160 MSDPAYNEVFNGN

-179 QLPTVFNISVGDTV
+179 QLPTVFDISVGDTV
-193 KVTIDSNEKD
+193 KVTIDGNEKD
-203 YTVIAEDYEGI
+203 YTVIAEDLEGI
-214 ALRCFGTDTFA
+214 TLRCFGTDTYA
-225 NFLSSAVT
+225 NFASNAVT
-233 DGFIFLTYTLE
+233 DGFIFITYTIE
-244 GQSQTFEIAAG
+244 GQSWTFEIAAG

-260 KAVVKALMTTAV
+260 TAVVKALMTTAV

-302 QDIQNAIDANKI
+302 QDIQNAINAHKI

-334 TAYLFEAIVNNR
+334 TAYLFEAIADNR

-353 HNGWSGFSREE
+353 HNGWNHFSRTE
-364 ILTENNFSSSLP
+364 ILTENNLSSSLP
-376 EPLGIAA
+376 EPLGIAS
-383 AGIRSIP
+383 AGIRSTP

-426 TDLLTLEGSYTYYD
+426 TDLLTLEGSYYYD
-440 KKSWTGFYTKVT
+440 FSEKSWTGFYTKVT
-452 PQYGDP
+452 PQHGDP

-475 LDTQN
+475 LDTQD

-488 SRLSYAVGVNASESF
+488 SRLAYAESVNEDSGSF

-508 AVSRDDEYHFAM
+508 TENYNYDYHFAM
-520 PMIYVS
+520 SMIYVS
-526 EADVGKEN
+526 EADAGKEN

-543 FSDQQSVTIK
+543 FSDQQRVTIK

-560 LYLLYKLDNIIYSEK
+560 LYLLYKLDNIIYSKK

-583 TAPDTAPKKFFVFSP
+583 TAPNTAPKKFFVFSP

-622 GGASDFVVN
+622 GGASEFIVN
-631 GTIGGETGVGYSITL
+631 GTIGDQTGVGYSITL
-646 DKTADQILAAINEGK
+646 DKTDDQILAAINEGK
-661 SVIARVASEITID
+661 SVIARVAYEMTIN
-674 LPLVSFDTISGNIIF
+674 LPLVSFDTYSGNIIF
-689 AGVINYMAMD
+689 AGIVNYMDMD
-699 NISPIIYFLRL
+699 SFSPIIYFLRL
-710 HDDEATLYSSVAIAL
+710 RHGEATLYSGVTISL
-725 DPEGKMPQVSMA
+725 DPNGKMPQVIMA

-748 KKYVDDHAGGGTD
+748 KKYVDDKEFILQSTTPNSTKKFKITVD
-761 MGITGATVGQIAKIT
+761 DTGALS
-776 AVDASGTPTA
+776 AV
-786 WEPVD
+786 EV
-791 MPSGGGAITYDIAAT
+791 
-806 AERSVQNNTLQGFKC
+806 
-821 SVSSKQL
+821 
-828 RKAIDAGKTP
+828 
-838 RLVIDI
+838 
-844 RTTIMYMPMT
+844 TT
-854 NYFLVGAEYAYVNFG
+854 
-869 CVDEYGLVSV
+869 S
-879 VCDGESEM
+879 
-887 DAGKP
+887 
-892 IWLANSSFVTP
+892 
-903 TY
+903 